1 MAKEPILIVLVEDD
15 DGHAELVERNLKCA
29 GVANG
34 IHRLKDGQEA
44 IDFVHAQGAHS
55 SRNALLPILLLLD
68 IKMPRVD
75 GVEVLRQL
83 KSNPQTALVP
93 IIMLTTTDDP
103 REIKRCYELG
113 CSVYIT
119 KPVDYQAFVE
129 AINRL
134 GLFLKS
140 CAFPTRIRQIRE
152 DRGSA
157 MESQSRA
164 TILLVEDDPGVARL
178 RTASAGAGGVCRDH
192 RRDGQRES
200 GSLGNSFGASSRHA
214 SGACHGS

>member
-1 MAKEPILIVLVEDD
+1 MAAEPILIVLVEDD
-15 DGHAELVERNLKCA
+15 DGHANLVERNLQRA
-29 GVANG
+29 GLANG

-44 IDFVHAQGAHS
+44 LDYVQGKGAHAG
-55 SRNALLPILLLLD
+55 RPGPHPMLLLLD

-83 KSNPQTALVP
+83 KSDPQTALVP

-103 REIKRCYELG
+103 REIQRCYELG

-134 GLFLKS
+134 GLFLQVV
-140 CAFPTRIRQIRE
+140 RIP
-152 DRGSA
+152 DTNRGK
-157 MESQSRA
+157 
-164 TILLVEDDPGVARL
+164 P
-178 RTASAGAGGVCRDH
+178 
-192 RRDGQRES
+192 
-200 GSLGNSFGASSRHA
+200 
-214 SGACHGS
+214 